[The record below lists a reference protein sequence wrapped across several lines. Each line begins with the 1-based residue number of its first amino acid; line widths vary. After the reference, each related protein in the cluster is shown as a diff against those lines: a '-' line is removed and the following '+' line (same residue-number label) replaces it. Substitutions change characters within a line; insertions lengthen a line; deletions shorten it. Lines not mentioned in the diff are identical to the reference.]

1 MPENIASKKLLLNS
15 QLRVYKKN
23 KPKSKNSQLRIC
35 YDIILINE
43 LQVDKLLNFAIANL
57 GTDFLDF

>member
-43 LQVDKLLNFAIANL
+43 LQVNKLLNFAIANL